1 MGVMNDD
8 HRVTI
13 AGTEVAVT
21 GETGLIE
28 ATWKLLIAG
37 EIADSAKVT
46 GDHVLNG
53 RLSDG
58 STVEAKI
65 HQGAFGPTRSKCH
78 TTGNTSC
85 GSPGSCSERDPPTQT
100 STSTIF
106 AASTTSES
114 SRSC

>member
-65 HQGAFGPTRSKCH
+65 HQGAFGPTEVEVSHDGEHVVRF
-78 TTGNTSC
+78 TG
-85 GSPGSCSERDPPTQT
+85 
-100 STSTIF
+100 F
-106 AASTTSES
+106 VL
-114 SRSC
+114 